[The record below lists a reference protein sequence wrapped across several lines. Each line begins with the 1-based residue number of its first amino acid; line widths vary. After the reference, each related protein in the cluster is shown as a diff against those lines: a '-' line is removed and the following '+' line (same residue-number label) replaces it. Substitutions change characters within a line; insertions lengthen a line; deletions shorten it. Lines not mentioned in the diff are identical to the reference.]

1 MFNVVLHVTTSFCDL
16 RSYYSHNMTQF
27 PRRFLLISL
36 TSLSAGHRMLCM
48 YPAPKSSKTNQ
59 KCSPQK
65 CRVFAVL
72 WGKSEGVSSPFPKKN
87 EQQQSW
93 LKVISLIPLCWL
105 TNWLTDRLTDW
116 PPARDICK
124 CVVLDHLGKSPNE
137 TIYIW
142 RKYSGIDCS
151 QKQCHKF

>member
-1 MFNVVLHVTTSFCDL
+1 MFNVVLHVTTSCCDL
-16 RSYYSHNMTQF
+16 RSYYSPNMTQF

-36 TSLSAGHRMLCM
+36 TSLSAGREKTHRMLCV

-65 CRVFAVL
+65 CRVFGVL

-105 TNWLTDRLTDW
+105 NNWLTDRPTDW
-116 PPARDICK
+116 LTTRSWHLQVC
-124 CVVLDHLGKSPNE
+124 CLGSLGKIPQWNHIHM
-137 TIYIW
+137 TKVFW
-142 RKYSGIDCS
+142 NWL
-151 QKQCHKF
+151 